1 MFNYKD
7 MNSNELMESLRE
19 ALQDLAVA
27 ANTQRESEHHQ
38 ECFATVMLF
47 AQEVS
52 NRGLKI
58 SPLH

>member
-1 MFNYKD
+1 MDFEYLN
-7 MNSNELMESLRE
+7 NNELMESLRE

-38 ECFATVMLF
+38 ECFAAVMLF